1 MHIPIG
7 LKGSKKSQLQW
18 TGLES
23 RKEKRKKEKRKINKT
38 QRARKR
44 KEKKNGKG
52 RIWERN
58 NYIKISL

>member
-23 RKEKRKKEKRKINKT
+23 RKEKRKKEKKKDKQNTKSEKEEGKKT
-38 QRARKR
+38 E
-44 KEKKNGKG
+44 KEEFG
-52 RIWERN
+52 REI
-58 NYIKISL
+58 II